1 MSIIKVIALPL
12 VIFGAYGGFEV
23 YQVHS
28 KNIEFDARIQGMTQY
43 EVCQVAYEEFG
54 IEAVK
59 EIGCLDKVEAITDIG
74 E

>member
-12 VIFGAYGGFEV
+12 VLFCAYGGFEA

-28 KNIEFDARIQGMTQY
+28 KNSEFDVRIQGMSQY

-54 IEAVK
+54 IDMAK
-59 EIGCLDKVEAITDIG
+59 EVGCLDNIETISDIG

>member
-12 VIFGAYGGFEV
+12 VLFCAYGGFEV

-28 KNIEFDARIQGMTQY
+28 KNAEFDARIQGMTEY

-54 IEAVK
+54 LDTATEV
-59 EIGCLDKVEAITDIG
+59 GCLDNDELVTYTG